1 MNCVPF
7 VMIKILNT
15 MSLCLTSYSSP
26 LILLGTVMII
36 YNLLLALIDYLQ
48 SIQLSGQPCAFNVVS
63 FNPPVF
69 HPLLLFH
76 S

>member
-1 MNCVPF
+1 CVPF
-7 VMIKILNT
+7 VMIKMLNT

-26 LILLGTVMII
+26 LILLGTLMII
-36 YNLLLALIDYLQ
+36 YNLLL
-48 SIQLSGQPCAFNVVS
+48 SIQISGQPCAFNVVS